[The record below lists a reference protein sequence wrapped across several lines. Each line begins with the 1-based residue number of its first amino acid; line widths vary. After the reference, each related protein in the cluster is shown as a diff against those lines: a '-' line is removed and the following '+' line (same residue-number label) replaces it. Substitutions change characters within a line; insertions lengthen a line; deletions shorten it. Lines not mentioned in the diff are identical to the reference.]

1 MKSLILS
8 RLWMLIGIIILTTGQ
23 AWAHTTG
30 STSGS
35 TTTQKVFT
43 SIKELRDGA
52 NGKSLSDVV
61 IQFEATNPAT
71 VVAVMTKQDPDIE
84 DKKFINSFFIV
95 DNKSSDG
102 YYYGLWVSPND
113 IKDGYKL
120 PTDLA
125 IGSKFT
131 GAIIG
136 DYSEGTSGIPYFGSI
151 HKTKNIDGTNYS
163 TTFHIDNTGVASAD
177 GTKPADYPFNEV
189 KDVYTIANNNPA
201 DGNTATA
208 SYGKYLNTIIKVPG
222 TIKKA
227 SDNENNTEFYLV
239 QDEKTGTSK
248 ADMNN
253 RIYFNSSQLE
263 GINLDDY
270 VGTSGTFE
278 GILVKRN
285 DSESKLIVLKGDF
298 FKVNKIY
305 LDENDAEG
313 RVEYLASQGAFDGEV
328 DVYVHRTNLVN
339 KAGAWNTICL
349 PFDLTKEE
357 FKNAFGC
364 ELTALAK
371 PTTTSSETVQQWAG
385 QVNEGVLA
393 FTKLPDTGLT
403 IKAGVPYLMQASGM
417 QTACLTTIPG
427 AENMEP
433 ETLIGKE
440 STYYTHIGEKLISV
454 VPPYEV
460 KASYSDNI
468 VNGDFYFRGLYGRKK
483 YTEDADGKL
492 TTTLI
497 ADNGSQKYQYIST
510 AAGNYLKYLP
520 SGSSLQFNGMRAYFY
535 FPNWNAANNN
545 AAQAANNNTNA
556 KIHVAVMA
564 ASTTGI
570 SNIPAEE
577 ASKQAEVYNLSGQR
591 VDASYKGI
599 VVRNGRKYLRK

>member
-1 MKSLILS
+1 MKRLILS

-43 SIKELRDGA
+43 SIKELRDA
-52 NGKSLSDVV
+52 AQTNGLKHDDVV
-61 IQFEATNPAT
+61 VKFDDSNPTT
-71 VVAVMTKQDPDIE
+71 VVAVMKHADPDIKD
-84 DKKFINSFFIV
+84 DKFVNSFFIV
-95 DNKSSDG
+95 NKGSDNNF
-102 YYYGLWVSPND
+102 YGLWVSPNGVYD
-113 IKDGYKL
+113 KQLFSTWNLK
-120 PTDLA
+120 
-125 IGSKFT
+125 IGSKIT
-131 GAIIG
+131 GSIIG
-136 DYSEGTSGIPYFGSI
+136 DYRENESGMPYFGSLVNSVKI
-151 HKTKNIDGTNYS
+151 GDVTYNTSLTVNRDDEANE
-163 TTFHIDNTGVASAD
+163 TTEAV
-177 GTKPADYPFNEV
+177 YPYTVV
-189 KDVYTIANNNPA
+189 KDV
-201 DGNTATA
+201 NTVSS
-208 SYGKYLNTIIKVPG
+208 SYGPYLNTIIRVPG
-222 TIKKA
+222 TIKKGT
-227 SDNENNTEFYLV
+227 NNEFYLV
-239 QDEKTGTSK
+239 QKETTSTT
-248 ADMNN
+248 DSQN
-253 RIYFNSSQLE
+253 RIYFNSSQLD

-278 GILVKRN
+278 GILVKRK

-313 RVEYLASQGAFDGEV
+313 RVEYLVQQGALQDKV

-349 PFDLTKEE
+349 PFDLKKEE

-403 IKAGVPYLMQASGM
+403 IKAGVPYLMQASGT
-417 QTACLTTIPG
+417 QTYCLTTIQG

-433 ETLIGKE
+433 ETLMGQE
-440 STYYTHIGEKLISV
+440 STYYAHIGEKLISV

-520 SGSSLQFNGMRAYFY
+520 KNSTLQFNGMRAYFY

-545 AAQAANNNTNA
+545 AAQPASNGTNA

-570 SNIPAEE
+570 SNISAAE

>member
-1 MKSLILS
+1 MKRLILS

-23 AWAHTTG
+23 TWAHTTG

-43 SIKELRDGA
+43 SIKELRDA
-52 NGKSLSDVV
+52 AQTNGLKHDDVV
-61 IQFEATNPAT
+61 VKFDDSNPTT
-71 VVAVMTKQDPDIE
+71 VVAVMKHADPDIKD
-84 DKKFINSFFIV
+84 DKFVNSFFIV
-95 DNKSSDG
+95 NKGSDNNF
-102 YYYGLWVSPND
+102 YGLWVSPNGVYD
-113 IKDGYKL
+113 KQLFSTWNLK
-120 PTDLA
+120 
-125 IGSKFT
+125 IGSKIT
-131 GAIIG
+131 GSIIG
-136 DYSEGTSGIPYFGSI
+136 DYRENESGMPYFGSLVNSVKI
-151 HKTKNIDGTNYS
+151 GDVTYNTSLTVNRDDEANE
-163 TTFHIDNTGVASAD
+163 TTEAV
-177 GTKPADYPFNEV
+177 YPYTVV
-189 KDVYTIANNNPA
+189 KDV
-201 DGNTATA
+201 NTVSS
-208 SYGKYLNTIIKVPG
+208 SYGPYLNTIIRVPG
-222 TIKKA
+222 TIKKGT
-227 SDNENNTEFYLV
+227 NNEFYLV
-239 QDEKTGTSK
+239 QKETTSTT
-248 ADMNN
+248 DSQN
-253 RIYFNSSQLE
+253 RIYFNSSQLD

-278 GILVKRN
+278 GILVKRK

-313 RVEYLASQGAFDGEV
+313 RVEYLVQQGALQDKV

-371 PTTTSSETVQQWAG
+371 PTTTSSETAQQWVG
-385 QVNEGVLA
+385 QVNNGVLA
-393 FTKLPDTGLT
+393 FTKLPDTDLT
-403 IKAGVPYLMQASGM
+403 IKAGVPYLMQASGT
-417 QTACLTTIPG
+417 QTYCLTTIQG

-433 ETLIGKE
+433 ETLMGQE
-440 STYYTHIGEKLISV
+440 STYYAHIGEKLITV

-520 SGSSLQFNGMRAYFY
+520 KNSTLQFNGMRAYFY

-545 AAQAANNNTNA
+545 AAQAENNNTNA

-570 SNIPAEE
+570 SNISAEE
-577 ASKQAEVYNLSGQR
+577 ASKPAEVYNLSGQR

>member
-23 AWAHTTG
+23 AWAQTTG

-35 TTTQKVFT
+35 TTTQKVFS

-71 VVAVMTKQDPDIE
+71 VVAVMTKHATDITDD
-84 DKKFINSFFIV
+84 DKFLNSFFIV
-95 DNKSSDG
+95 NKGSDDN
-102 YYYGLWVSPND
+102 YYGLWVSPND

-120 PTDLA
+120 PTNLA

-136 DYSEGTSGIPYFGSI
+136 DYNEGTSKIPYFGSI
-151 HKTKNIDGTNYS
+151 HKTMNIGGTNYS
-163 TTFHIDNTGVASAD
+163 TTFVIDNTGVASAD
-177 GTKPADYPFNEV
+177 GTKPAVYPITPV
-189 KDVYTIANNNPA
+189 TDVNTIAKNNPK
-201 DGNTATA
+201 DGNTVNA
-208 SYGKYLNTIIKVPG
+208 SYGPYLNTIIRVPG
-222 TIKKA
+222 TIKKGT
-227 SDNENNTEFYLV
+227 NNEFYLV
-239 QDEKTGTSK
+239 QKETTSTT
-248 ADMNN
+248 DSQN
-253 RIYFNSSQLE
+253 RIYFNSSQLD

-285 DSESKLIVLKGDF
+285 KSESKLIVLKGDF

-313 RVEYLASQGAFDGEV
+313 RVEYLVQQGALQDKV
-328 DVYVHRTNLVN
+328 DVYVHRTKLVN
-339 KAGAWNTICL
+339 NAGAWNTICL

-357 FKNAFGC
+357 FKTAFGC
-364 ELTALAK
+364 ELIALAK
-371 PTTTSSETVQQWAG
+371 PATSDETDHQWVG
-385 QVNEGVLA
+385 QVSDKGVLA
-393 FTKLPDTGLT
+393 FTKLPDTDLT

-417 QTACLTTIPG
+417 QTACTQTIKG
-427 AENMEP
+427 SEDKTP
-433 ETLIGKE
+433 EELKTADGNYYASVGKKTITVK
-440 STYYTHIGEKLISV
+440 S
-454 VPPYEV
+454 PYEV
-460 KASYSDNI
+460 KASYNDNI

-492 TTTLI
+492 TTTPI
-497 ADNGSQKYQYIST
+497 SDNGSQKYQYIST

-520 SGSSLQFNGMRAYFY
+520 KNSTLQFNGMRAYFY

-545 AAQAANNNTNA
+545 AAQPASNGTNA

-570 SNIPAEE
+570 SNISAAE

>member
-23 AWAHTTG
+23 AWAQTA
-30 STSGS
+30 
-35 TTTQKVFT
+35 TTQKVFT

-71 VVAVMTKQDPDIE
+71 VVAVMTKHDTDITDD
-84 DKKFINSFFIV
+84 DKFLNSFFIV
-95 DNKSSDG
+95 NKGSDDN
-102 YYYGLWVSPND
+102 YYGLWVSPND

-120 PTDLA
+120 PTNLA

-136 DYSEGTSGIPYFGSI
+136 DYSEGTSKMPYFGSI
-151 HKTKNIDGTNYS
+151 HKTKDIGGTNYS
-163 TTFHIDNTGVASAD
+163 TTFDIDNTGVASAD
-177 GTKPADYPFNEV
+177 GTKPADYPFTEV
-189 KDVYTIANNNPA
+189 KDVYTIANNSA
-201 DGNTATA
+201 GGNTATA

-222 TIKKA
+222 TIKKGT
-227 SDNENNTEFYLV
+227 NNEFYLV
-239 QDEKTGTSK
+239 QNETTSTT
-248 ADMNN
+248 DSQN
-253 RIYFNSSQLE
+253 RIYFNSSQLD

-270 VGTSGTFE
+270 VGTSGIFE

-285 DSESKLIVLKGDF
+285 KSESKLIVLKGDF

-313 RVEYLASQGAFDGEV
+313 RVEYLVQQGAFDGEV

-357 FKNAFGC
+357 FKTAFGC
-364 ELTALAK
+364 ELIALAK
-371 PTTTSSETVQQWAG
+371 PATSDKPVQPWAG
-385 QVNEGVLA
+385 QVSDKGVLA
-393 FTKLPDTGLT
+393 FTKLSDTDLT
-403 IKAGVPYLMQASGM
+403 IKAGVPYLVQASGE
-417 QTACLTTIPG
+417 QTACLTTIQG
-427 AENMEP
+427 SENMEP
-433 ETLIGKE
+433 ETLMGQE
-440 STYYTHIGEKLISV
+440 STYYAPVGKKTITVKS
-454 VPPYEV
+454 PYEV

-497 ADNGSQKYQYIST
+497 SDNGSQKYQYIST

-520 SGSSLQFNGMRAYFY
+520 SGSTLQFNGMRAYFY
-535 FPNWNAANNN
+535 FPNWNAENNN
-545 AAQAANNNTNA
+545 KAQAASKNNNTNA

-570 SNIPAEE
+570 SNISAEE
-577 ASKQAEVYNLSGQR
+577 ASKQAEVYT
-591 VDASYKGI
+591 
-599 VVRNGRKYLRK
+599 

>member
-1 MKSLILS
+1 
-8 RLWMLIGIIILTTGQ
+8 MLIGIIILTTGQ

-30 STSGS
+30 ST
-35 TTTQKVFT
+35 TTQKVFT
-43 SIKELRDGA
+43 SIKELRDA
-52 NGKSLSDVV
+52 AQTNGLKHDDVV
-61 IQFEATNPAT
+61 IKFDDSNPTT
-71 VVAVMTKQDPDIE
+71 VVAVMKHADPDIKD
-84 DKKFINSFFIV
+84 DKFVNSFFIV
-95 DNKSSDG
+95 NKGSDNNF
-102 YYYGLWVSPND
+102 YGLWVSPNGVYD
-113 IKDGYKL
+113 KQLFSTWNLK
-120 PTDLA
+120 
-125 IGSKFT
+125 IGSKIT
-131 GAIIG
+131 GSIIG
-136 DYSEGTSGIPYFGSI
+136 DYRENESGMPYFGSLVNSVKI
-151 HKTKNIDGTNYS
+151 GDVTYNTSLTVNRDDEANE
-163 TTFHIDNTGVASAD
+163 TTEAV
-177 GTKPADYPFNEV
+177 YPYTVV
-189 KDVYTIANNNPA
+189 KDV
-201 DGNTATA
+201 NTVSS
-208 SYGKYLNTIIKVPG
+208 SYGPYLNTIIRVPG
-222 TIKKA
+222 TIKKGT
-227 SDNENNTEFYLV
+227 NNEFYLV
-239 QDEKTGTSK
+239 QKETTSTT
-248 ADMNN
+248 DSQN
-253 RIYFNSSQLE
+253 RIFFNSSQLD

-278 GILVKRN
+278 GILVKRI

-313 RVEYLASQGAFDGEV
+313 RVEYLVQQGALDGEV
-328 DVYVHRTNLVN
+328 DVYVHRTKLVN
-339 KAGAWNTICL
+339 NAGAWNTICL

-357 FKNAFGC
+357 FKTAFGC

-371 PTTTSSETVQQWAG
+371 PATSDETAQQWAG
-385 QVNEGVLA
+385 QVSDKGVLA
-393 FTKLPDTGLT
+393 FTKLADTELA
-403 IKAGVPYLMQASGM
+403 IKAGVPYLMQASGT
-417 QTACLTTIPG
+417 QTACLKTIPG

-433 ETLIGKE
+433 ETLMKQE
-440 STYYTHIGEKLISV
+440 LTYYAPVGKKTITVKS
-454 VPPYEV
+454 PYEV

-497 ADNGSQKYQYIST
+497 SDNGSQKYQYIST

-535 FPNWNAANNN
+535 FPNWNAENNN
-545 AAQAANNNTNA
+545 AAQAASKNNNTNA

-570 SNIPAEE
+570 SNISAEE

>member
-71 VVAVMTKQDPDIE
+71 VVAVMTKHDTDITDD
-84 DKKFINSFFIV
+84 DKFLNSFFIV
-95 DNKSSDG
+95 NKGSDDN
-102 YYYGLWVSPND
+102 YYGLWVSPND

-120 PTDLA
+120 PTNLA

-136 DYSEGTSGIPYFGSI
+136 DYSEGTSKIPYFGSI
-151 HKTKNIDGTNYS
+151 HKTKDIGGTNYS
-163 TTFHIDNTGVASAD
+163 TTFDIDNTGVASAD
-177 GTKPADYPFNEV
+177 GTKPAVYPITPV
-189 KDVYTIANNNPA
+189 TDVNTIAKNNDAN
-201 DGNTATA
+201 GNTVNA
-208 SYGKYLNTIIKVPG
+208 SYGPYLNTIIQVPG
-222 TIKKA
+222 TIKKGT
-227 SDNENNTEFYLV
+227 NNEFYLV
-239 QDEKTGTSK
+239 QNETTKTTDES
-248 ADMNN
+248 N

-278 GILVKRN
+278 GILVKRKK
-285 DSESKLIVLKGDF
+285 SESKLIVLKGDF

-357 FKNAFGC
+357 FNNAFGC

-403 IKAGVPYLMQASGM
+403 IKAGVPYLMQASGT
-417 QTACLTTIPG
+417 QKYCLATIQG
-427 AENMEP
+427 AESMEP

-440 STYYTHIGEKLISV
+440 STYYAHIGEKLITV

-492 TTTLI
+492 TTTPI
-497 ADNGSQKYQYIST
+497 SDNGSQKYQYIST

-535 FPNWNAANNN
+535 FPNWSAENNN
-545 AAQAANNNTNA
+545 AAQAASKNNNTNA

-570 SNIPAEE
+570 SNISAAE

>member
-23 AWAHTTG
+23 AWAQTTG

-35 TTTQKVFT
+35 TTTQKVFS

-71 VVAVMTKQDPDIE
+71 VVAVMTKHDTDITDD
-84 DKKFINSFFIV
+84 DKFLNSFFIV
-95 DNKSSDG
+95 NKGSNDN
-102 YYYGLWVSPND
+102 YYGLWVSPND

-120 PTDLA
+120 PTNLA

-136 DYSEGTSGIPYFGSI
+136 DYSEGTSKIPYFGSI
-151 HKTKNIDGTNYS
+151 HKTKDIGGTNYS
-163 TTFHIDNTGVASAD
+163 TTFDIDNTGVASAD
-177 GTKPADYPFNEV
+177 GTKPADYPFTEV
-189 KDVYTIANNNPA
+189 KDVYTIANNSA
-201 DGNTATA
+201 GGNTATA
-208 SYGKYLNTIIKVPG
+208 SYGPYLNTIIQVPG
-222 TIKKA
+222 TIKKGT
-227 SDNENNTEFYLV
+227 NNEFYLV
-239 QDEKTGTSK
+239 QNETTKTTDES
-248 ADMNN
+248 N

-263 GINLDDY
+263 GINLEDY

-285 DSESKLIVLKGDF
+285 KSESKLIVLKGDF

-313 RVEYLASQGAFDGEV
+313 RVEYLVQQGALQDKV
-328 DVYVHRTNLVN
+328 DVYVHRTKLVN
-339 KAGAWNTICL
+339 NAGAWNTICL

-357 FKNAFGC
+357 FKTAFGC

-371 PTTTSSETVQQWAG
+371 PTTTSEETVHQWVG
-385 QVNEGVLA
+385 QVNNGVLA
-393 FTKLPDTGLT
+393 FTKLPDTDLT
-403 IKAGVPYLMQASGM
+403 IKAGVPYLMQASGT
-417 QTACLTTIPG
+417 QTYCLTTIQG

-433 ETLIGKE
+433 EALMGKE
-440 STYYTHIGEKLISV
+440 STYYAHIGEKLITV

-483 YTEDADGKL
+483 YIDGSA
-492 TTTLI
+492 TI
-497 ADNGSQKYQYIST
+497 PISDNGSQKYQYIST

-520 SGSSLQFNGMRAYFY
+520 SGSTLQFNGMRAYFY

-545 AAQAANNNTNA
+545 AAQAASKNNNTNA

-570 SNIPAEE
+570 SNISAEE

>member
-23 AWAHTTG
+23 AWAQ
-30 STSGS
+30 
-35 TTTQKVFT
+35 TTQVFT
-43 SIKELRDGA
+43 SIKELRDA
-52 NGKSLSDVV
+52 AAGKTLSDVV
-61 IQFEATNPAT
+61 IKFDATNPAT
-71 VVAVMTKQDPDIE
+71 VVAVMTKHDTDITDDE
-84 DKKFINSFFIV
+84 KFINSFFVV
-95 DNKSSDG
+95 DNSN
-102 YYYGLWVSPND
+102 YGLWVSPND

-151 HKTKNIDGTNYS
+151 HKTKNIDGTDYS
-163 TTFHIDNTGVASAD
+163 TKFDIEHSGEASAD
-177 GTKPADYPFNEV
+177 GTKPAVYPITSV
-189 KDVYTIANNNPA
+189 TDVNTIANNNVK
-201 DGNTATA
+201 DITKS

-222 TIKKA
+222 TIKKGTQG
-227 SDNENNTEFYLV
+227 EYYLV
-239 QDEKTGTSK
+239 QTENTYWTDKK
-248 ADMNN
+248 N
-253 RIYFNSSQLE
+253 RIYFNSSQLD
-263 GINLDDY
+263 INLDDY

-285 DSESKLIVLKGDF
+285 GTDSKLIVLKGDF
-298 FKVNKIY
+298 FKVSKIY
-305 LDENDAEG
+305 LDENDEEG
-313 RVEYLASQGAFDGEV
+313 RVEYLASQGAFQDKV

-339 KAGAWNTICL
+339 KVGAWNTICL
-349 PFDLTKEE
+349 PFDLTKAQ
-357 FKNAFGC
+357 FKDAFGC

-371 PTTTSSETVQQWAG
+371 PTTNDESAQQWAG

-393 FTKLPDTGLT
+393 FTKLADTDLT
-403 IKAGVPYLMQASGM
+403 ITAGVPYLMQASGE
-417 QTACLTTIPG
+417 QTCCTKTVRG
-427 AENMEP
+427 SENMTP
-433 ETLIGKE
+433 EELKTEDANYYASVGKK
-440 STYYTHIGEKLISV
+440 TITV
-454 VPPYEV
+454 NAPYEV

-468 VNGDFYFRGLYGRKK
+468 VNGEFYFRGLYGRKK

-492 TTTLI
+492 TTTSI

-520 SGSSLQFNGMRAYFY
+520 SGSPLQFNGMRAYFY

-545 AAQAANNNTNA
+545 AAQPASNGTNA
-556 KIHVAVMA
+556 KIHVAVMV

-570 SNIPAEE
+570 SNISAEE

-599 VVRNGRKYLRK
+599 VVRNGRKYLRKSECAENAHEGKMM

>member
-1 MKSLILS
+1 MKRLILS

-23 AWAHTTG
+23 AWAQA
-30 STSGS
+30 

-43 SIKELRDGA
+43 SIKELRDAAAG
-52 NGKSLSDVV
+52 NTLSDVV
-61 IQFEATNPAT
+61 IQFNESTNPAT
-71 VVAVMTKQDPDIE
+71 VVAVMTKHDPDITDDE
-84 DKKFINSFFIV
+84 KFINSFFVV
-95 DNKSSDG
+95 DNSN
-102 YYYGLWVSPND
+102 YGLWVSPND

-151 HKTKNIDGTNYS
+151 HKTKNIDGTDYS
-163 TTFHIDNTGVASAD
+163 TKFDIVEAS
-177 GTKPADYPFNEV
+177 GTYPVTEV
-189 KDVYTIANNNPA
+189 KDVNTIANTNPE

-227 SDNENNTEFYLV
+227 SNKDNNTEFYLV

-248 ADMNN
+248 DDMSN
-253 RIYFNSSQLE
+253 RIYFNSSQLD
-263 GINLDDY
+263 GINLNDY

-285 DSESKLIVLKGDF
+285 KSESKLIVLKDNF

-305 LDENDAEG
+305 LDENDEEG
-313 RVEYLASQGAFDGEV
+313 RVEYLASQGAFQDKVE
-328 DVYVHRTNLVN
+328 VYVHRTKLVN
-339 KAGAWNTICL
+339 KDGAWNTICL
-349 PFDLTKEE
+349 PFDLTKEQ
-357 FKNAFGC
+357 FKDAFDC

-371 PTTTSSETVQQWAG
+371 PTASDESAHQWTGTVSDK
-385 QVNEGVLA
+385 GVLA
-393 FTKLPDTGLT
+393 FTKLADTELT
-403 IKAGVPYLMQASGM
+403 IKAGVPYLMQASGT
-417 QTACLTTIPG
+417 QTYCTQTISG
-427 AENMEP
+427 SENKTP
-433 ETLIGKE
+433 EELKAADPKYYASVGKK
-440 STYYTHIGEKLISV
+440 TITV
-454 VPPYEV
+454 NAPYEV
-460 KASYSDNI
+460 MALYSDDI
-468 VNGDFYFRGLYGRKK
+468 VNGEFYFRGLYGRKK

-492 TTTLI
+492 TTTPI
-497 ADNGSQKYQYIST
+497 SDYGSQKYQYIST

-520 SGSSLQFNGMRAYFY
+520 SGSNLQFNGMRAYFY

-545 AAQAANNNTNA
+545 AAASQNNDTNA

-564 ASTTGI
+564 VSTTGI
-570 SNIPAEE
+570 SNISAEE
-577 ASKQAEVYNLSGQR
+577 ASMQAEVYNLSGQR

>member
-43 SIKELRDGA
+43 SIKELRDA
-52 NGKSLSDVV
+52 AQTNGLKHDDVV
-61 IQFEATNPAT
+61 VKFDDSNPTT
-71 VVAVMTKQDPDIE
+71 VVAVMKHADPDIKD
-84 DKKFINSFFIV
+84 DKFVNSFFIV
-95 DNKSSDG
+95 NKGSDNND
-102 YYYGLWVSPND
+102 YGLWVSPNGVYD
-113 IKDGYKL
+113 EQLFSTWNLK
-120 PTDLA
+120 
-125 IGSKFT
+125 IGSQIT
-131 GAIIG
+131 GYIIG
-136 DYSEGTSGIPYFGSI
+136 DYRENESGMPYFGSLVNSVKI
-151 HKTKNIDGTNYS
+151 GDVTYNTSLTVNRKNEANE
-163 TTFHIDNTGVASAD
+163 TTEAVYPYTEVADVNTVSS
-177 GTKPADYPFNEV
+177 
-189 KDVYTIANNNPA
+189 
-201 DGNTATA
+201 

-222 TIKKA
+222 TIKKGT
-227 SDNENNTEFYLV
+227 NNEFYLV
-239 QDEKTGTSK
+239 KNETTKTTDES
-248 ADMNN
+248 N

-278 GILVKRN
+278 GILVKRKK
-285 DSESKLIVLKGDF
+285 SESKLIVLKGDF

-357 FKNAFGC
+357 FNNAFGC

-403 IKAGVPYLMQASGM
+403 IKAGVPYLMQASGT
-417 QTACLTTIPG
+417 QKYCLATIQG
-427 AENMEP
+427 AESMEP

-440 STYYTHIGEKLISV
+440 STYYAHIGEKLITV

-492 TTTLI
+492 TTTPI
-497 ADNGSQKYQYIST
+497 SDNGSQKYQYIST

-535 FPNWNAANNN
+535 FPNWSAENNN
-545 AAQAANNNTNA
+545 VAQAASKNNNTNA

-570 SNIPAEE
+570 SNISAAE

>member
-23 AWAHTTG
+23 AWAQTTG

-35 TTTQKVFT
+35 TTTQKVFS

-71 VVAVMTKQDPDIE
+71 VVAVMIKHDTDITDD
-84 DKKFINSFFIV
+84 DKFLNSFFIV
-95 DNKSSDG
+95 NKGSNDN
-102 YYYGLWVSPND
+102 YYGLWVSPND

-120 PTDLA
+120 PTNLA

-136 DYSEGTSGIPYFGSI
+136 DYSEGTSKIPYFGSI
-151 HKTKNIDGTNYS
+151 HKTKDIGGTNYS
-163 TTFHIDNTGVASAD
+163 TTFDIDNTGVASAD
-177 GTKPADYPFNEV
+177 GTKPADYPFTEV
-189 KDVYTIANNNPA
+189 KDVYTIANNSA
-201 DGNTATA
+201 GGNTATA
-208 SYGKYLNTIIKVPG
+208 SYGPYLNTIIQVPG
-222 TIKKA
+222 TIKKGT
-227 SDNENNTEFYLV
+227 NNEFYLV
-239 QDEKTGTSK
+239 QNETTKTTDES
-248 ADMNN
+248 N

-263 GINLDDY
+263 GINLEDY

-285 DSESKLIVLKGDF
+285 KSESKLIVLKGDF

-313 RVEYLASQGAFDGEV
+313 RVEYLVQQGALQDKV

-339 KAGAWNTICL
+339 NAGAWNTICL
-349 PFDLTKEE
+349 PFDLTKED
-357 FKNAFGC
+357 FKTAFGC

-371 PTTTSSETVQQWAG
+371 PTTTSSETAQQWVG
-385 QVNEGVLA
+385 QVNNGVLA
-393 FTKLPDTGLT
+393 FTKLPDTDLT
-403 IKAGVPYLMQASGM
+403 IKAGVPYLMQASGT
-417 QTACLTTIPG
+417 QTYCLTTIQG

-433 ETLIGKE
+433 EALMGKE
-440 STYYTHIGEKLISV
+440 STYYAHIGEKLITV

-483 YTEDADGKL
+483 YIDGSA
-492 TTTLI
+492 TTPI
-497 ADNGSQKYQYIST
+497 SDNGSQKYQYIST

-520 SGSSLQFNGMRAYFY
+520 SGSTLQFNGMRAYFY

-545 AAQAANNNTNA
+545 AAQPASNGTNA

-570 SNIPAEE
+570 SNISAEE
-577 ASKQAEVYNLSGQR
+577 ASKQAEVYKPERTACGCFLQGHRGAQR
-591 VDASYKGI
+591 QKISP
-599 VVRNGRKYLRK
+599 

>member
-23 AWAHTTG
+23 AWAQTTG

-35 TTTQKVFT
+35 TTTQKVFS

-71 VVAVMTKQDPDIE
+71 VVAVMTKHDTDITDD
-84 DKKFINSFFIV
+84 DKFLNSFFIV
-95 DNKSSDG
+95 NKGSNDN
-102 YYYGLWVSPND
+102 YYGLWVSPND

-120 PTDLA
+120 PTNLA

-136 DYSEGTSGIPYFGSI
+136 DYSEGTSKIPYFGSI
-151 HKTKNIDGTNYS
+151 HKTKDIGGTNYS
-163 TTFHIDNTGVASAD
+163 TTFDIDNTGVASAD
-177 GTKPADYPFNEV
+177 GTKPADYPFTEV
-189 KDVYTIANNNPA
+189 KDVYTIANNSA
-201 DGNTATA
+201 GGNTATA
-208 SYGKYLNTIIKVPG
+208 SYGPYLNTIIQVPG
-222 TIKKA
+222 TIKKGT
-227 SDNENNTEFYLV
+227 NNEFYLV
-239 QDEKTGTSK
+239 QNETTKTTDES
-248 ADMNN
+248 N

-263 GINLDDY
+263 GINLEDY

-285 DSESKLIVLKGDF
+285 KSESKLIVLKGDF

-313 RVEYLASQGAFDGEV
+313 RVEYLVQQGALQDKV
-328 DVYVHRTNLVN
+328 DVYVHRTKLVN
-339 KAGAWNTICL
+339 NAGAWNTICL

-357 FKNAFGC
+357 FKTAFGC

-371 PTTTSSETVQQWAG
+371 PTTTSEETVHQWVG
-385 QVNEGVLA
+385 QVSDKGVLA
-393 FTKLPDTGLT
+393 FTKLPDTELA
-403 IKAGVPYLMQASGM
+403 IKAGVPYLMQASGT
-417 QTACLTTIPG
+417 QITCLTTIKG

-440 STYYTHIGEKLISV
+440 STYYAHIGEKLISV

-468 VNGDFYFRGLYGRKK
+468 VNGDFFFRGLYGRKK

-497 ADNGSQKYQYIST
+497 SDNGSQKYQYIST
-510 AAGNYLKYLP
+510 AVGNYLKYLP
-520 SGSSLQFNGMRAYFY
+520 SGSPLQFNGMRAYFY

-545 AAQAANNNTNA
+545 AALPASNGTNA

-570 SNIPAEE
+570 SNISAEE
-577 ASKQAEVYNLSGQR
+577 ASKQAEAYNLSGQR

>member
-1 MKSLILS
+1 MKRLILS

-23 AWAHTTG
+23 AWAQTA
-30 STSGS
+30 SGS

-71 VVAVMTKQDPDIE
+71 VVAVMTKHDTDITDD
-84 DKKFINSFFIV
+84 DKFLNSFFIV
-95 DNKSSDG
+95 NKGSNDN
-102 YYYGLWVSPND
+102 YYGLWVSPND

-120 PTDLA
+120 PTNLA

-136 DYSEGTSGIPYFGSI
+136 DYSEGTSKIPYFGSI
-151 HKTKNIDGTNYS
+151 HKTMDIGGTNYS
-163 TTFHIDNTGVASAD
+163 TTFNIDHSGEASAD
-177 GTKPADYPFNEV
+177 GTKPADYPFTEV
-189 KDVYTIANNNPA
+189 KDVYTIANNSA
-201 DGNTATA
+201 GGNTATA
-208 SYGKYLNTIIKVPG
+208 SYGPYLNTIIQVPG
-222 TIKKA
+222 TIKKGT
-227 SDNENNTEFYLV
+227 NNEFYLV
-239 QDEKTGTSK
+239 QNETTKTTDES
-248 ADMNN
+248 N

-263 GINLDDY
+263 GINLEDY

-278 GILVKRN
+278 GILVKRK

-313 RVEYLASQGAFDGEV
+313 RVEYLVQQGALQDKV
-328 DVYVHRTNLVN
+328 DVYVHRTKLVN
-339 KAGAWNTICL
+339 NAGAWNTICL

-357 FKNAFGC
+357 FKTAFGC

-371 PTTTSSETVQQWAG
+371 PTTTSEETDHQWVG
-385 QVNEGVLA
+385 QVSDKGVLA
-393 FTKLPDTGLT
+393 FTKLPDTELA
-403 IKAGVPYLMQASGM
+403 IKAGVPYLMQASGT
-417 QTACLTTIPG
+417 QTACLTTIQG
-427 AENMEP
+427 SENMEP
-433 ETLIGKE
+433 ETLMSKE
-440 STYYTHIGEKLISV
+440 STYYAHIGEKLISV

-460 KASYSDNI
+460 KASYNDNI
-468 VNGDFYFRGLYGRKK
+468 VNGDFYYRGLYGRKK

-520 SGSSLQFNGMRAYFY
+520 ATSSLQFNGMRVYFY

-545 AAQAANNNTNA
+545 AAQAASKNNNTNA

>member
-1 MKSLILS
+1 MKRLILS

-23 AWAHTTG
+23 AWALTTG
-30 STSGS
+30 AI
-35 TTTQKVFT
+35 TTQKVFT

-52 NGKSLSDVV
+52 QSNNQKHQDVV
-61 IQFEATNPAT
+61 IQFDATNPAI
-71 VVAVMTKQDPDIE
+71 VVAVMKHADPDIKDE
-84 DKKFINSFFIV
+84 KFINSFFIV
-95 DNKSSDG
+95 DNSK
-102 YYYGLWVSPND
+102 YGLWVSPYNID
-113 IKDGYKL
+113 KGFSL
-120 PTDLA
+120 PSDLA
-125 IGSKFT
+125 VGSKIT
-131 GAIIG
+131 GSIIG
-136 DYSEGTSGIPYFGSI
+136 DYNEGESGMVYFGAI
-151 HKTKNIDGTNYS
+151 HKTKDIDGTTYKTS
-163 TTFHIDNTGVASAD
+163 LIVDHSGEASAD
-177 GTKPADYPFNEV
+177 GTPAVYPFTEV
-189 KDVYTIANNNPA
+189 KDVYAIANNNPA

-227 SDNENNTEFYLV
+227 SDNKNNTEFYLV
-239 QDEKTGTSK
+239 QDEKTGTSE

-253 RIYFNSSQLE
+253 RIYFNSSQLD

-285 DSESKLIVLKGDF
+285 KSESKLIVLKGDF

-328 DVYVHRTNLVN
+328 DVYVHRTKLVN
-339 KAGAWNTICL
+339 TDAWNTICL

-357 FKNAFGC
+357 FKTAFGC
-364 ELTALAK
+364 TLIALAK
-371 PTTTSSETVQQWAG
+371 PTTTSSETAQKWEG
-385 QVNEGVLA
+385 QVNDKGVLA
-393 FTKLPDTGLT
+393 FTKLPDTELT
-403 IKAGVPYLMQASGM
+403 IKAGVPYLMQASGTQEYCT
-417 QTACLTTIPG
+417 QTINGSENKTPEDLKTADGNYYAYVGKKTI
-427 AENMEP
+427 
-433 ETLIGKE
+433 TVK
-440 STYYTHIGEKLISV
+440 S
-454 VPPYEV
+454 PYEV
-460 KASYSDNI
+460 EASYSDNI
-468 VNGDFYFRGLYGRKK
+468 VNGDFFFRGLYGRKK

-497 ADNGSQKYQYIST
+497 SDNGSQKYQYIST
-510 AAGNYLKYLP
+510 AVGNYLKYLP
-520 SGSSLQFNGMRAYFY
+520 SGSTLQFNGMRAYFY

-545 AAQAANNNTNA
+545 AAQPTSKNNNTNA

-570 SNIPAEE
+570 SNISAEE

>member
-23 AWAHTTG
+23 AWAL
-30 STSGS
+30 
-35 TTTQKVFT
+35 TTTTTKVFT
-43 SIKELRDGA
+43 SIKELRDA
-52 NGKSLSDVV
+52 AQTNGLKHDDVV
-61 IQFEATNPAT
+61 VKFDDSNPTT
-71 VVAVMTKQDPDIE
+71 VVAVMKHADPDIKA
-84 DKKFINSFFIV
+84 DKFVNSFFIV
-95 DNKSSDG
+95 NKGSDNN
-102 YYYGLWVSPND
+102 YYGLWVSPNGVYD
-113 IKDGYKL
+113 KQLFSTWNLK
-120 PTDLA
+120 
-125 IGSKFT
+125 IGSKIT
-131 GAIIG
+131 GSIIG
-136 DYSEGTSGIPYFGSI
+136 DYRENESGMPYFGSLVKSVKI
-151 HKTKNIDGTNYS
+151 GDVTYNTSLTVNRVGEANETTEAVYPYTKVADV
-163 TTFHIDNTGVASAD
+163 NTVSS
-177 GTKPADYPFNEV
+177 
-189 KDVYTIANNNPA
+189 
-201 DGNTATA
+201 

-222 TIKKA
+222 TIKKGT
-227 SDNENNTEFYLV
+227 NNEFYLV
-239 QDEKTGTSK
+239 QNETTKTTDES
-248 ADMNN
+248 N
-253 RIYFNSSQLE
+253 RIYFNSSQLD

-278 GILVKRN
+278 GILVKRI

-313 RVEYLASQGAFDGEV
+313 RVEYLVQQGALDGEV
-328 DVYVHRTNLVN
+328 DVYVHRTKLVN
-339 KAGAWNTICL
+339 NAGAWNTICL

-371 PTTTSSETVQQWAG
+371 PATSDETVHQWTG
-385 QVNEGVLA
+385 QVSDKGVLA
-393 FTKLPDTGLT
+393 FTKLPDTDLT
-403 IKAGVPYLMQASGM
+403 IKAGVPYLMQVSGT
-417 QTACLTTIPG
+417 QTACLKTIPG

-433 ETLIGKE
+433 EALMGKE
-440 STYYTHIGEKLISV
+440 STYYAHIGEKLISV

-468 VNGDFYFRGLYGRKK
+468 VNGDFFFRGLYGRKK

-497 ADNGSQKYQYIST
+497 SDNGSQKYQYIST

-520 SGSSLQFNGMRAYFY
+520 SGSTLQFNGMRAYFY

-545 AAQAANNNTNA
+545 AAQAASQNNNTNA

-570 SNIPAEE
+570 SNISAEE
-577 ASKQAEVYNLSGQR
+577 ASKPAEVYNLSGQR

>member
-1 MKSLILS
+1 
-8 RLWMLIGIIILTTGQ
+8 MLIGIIILTTGQ
-23 AWAHTTG
+23 VWAQTA
-30 STSGS
+30 
-35 TTTQKVFT
+35 TTQKVFT

-52 NGKSLSDVV
+52 NGNSLSDVV
-61 IQFEATNPAT
+61 IKFEATNPAT
-71 VVAVMTKQDPDIE
+71 VVAVMTKHDPDIE

-227 SDNENNTEFYLV
+227 SDNKNNTEFYLV

-385 QVNEGVLA
+385 QVNDKGVLA
-393 FTKLPDTGLT
+393 FTKLPDTDLT
-403 IKAGVPYLMQASGM
+403 IKAGVPYLMQASGT
-417 QTACLTTIPG
+417 QTYCLTTIPG

-433 ETLIGKE
+433 ETLMSKE
-440 STYYTHIGEKLISV
+440 STYYAHIGEKLISV

-520 SGSSLQFNGMRAYFY
+520 KNSTLQFNGMRAYFY

-545 AAQAANNNTNA
+545 AAQPASNGTNA

-564 ASTTGI
+564 VSTTGI
-570 SNIPAEE
+570 SNISAEE